1 MKIETP
7 AKDGTEFG
15 AAHIKLFDALR
26 RAQYQAGDVARR
38 LVGIDTDERLDYL
51 INQVM
56 DSAHEILDLAHEFK
70 QATLKHHA

>member
-1 MKIETP
+1 MT
-7 AKDGTEFG
+7 DVTFG
-15 AAHIKLFDALR
+15 NAHMKLFKALER
-26 RAQYQAGDVARR
+26 MQRQAGDVARYP
-38 LVGIDTDERLDYL
+38 IDCEGERLDYL

>member
-1 MKIETP
+1 MTIVP
-7 AKDGTEFG
+7 EFG
-15 AAHIKLFDALR
+15 AAHMKLFKALER
-26 RAQYQAGDVARR
+26 MQREAGHVARYP
-38 LVGIDTDERLDYL
+38 IDCEGERLEYL